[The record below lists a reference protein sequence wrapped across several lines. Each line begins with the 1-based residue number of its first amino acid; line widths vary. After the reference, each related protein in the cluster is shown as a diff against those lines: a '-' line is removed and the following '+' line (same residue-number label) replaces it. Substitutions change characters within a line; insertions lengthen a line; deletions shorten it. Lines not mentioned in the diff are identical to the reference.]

1 MIEMDDTFF
10 DETHPRSW
18 VGLVLGVWLTGVFAA
33 SLFGRLDAGRE
44 AIMSIVWIGTA
55 VMWPLAYFMV
65 SRCRFVP
72 DSLSFIGTVAALLF
86 GAFSVL
92 SSFFSQ
98 VALLSAGYV
107 VLTLLGL
114 WLALQFNTNLDA
126 EQYEQGLKLFT
137 VITTGLLVGFAWYD
151 YVPGTRLGTG
161 KNILNPNTIALV
173 STSVFV
179 AAMAIRTLALRL
191 VVMGV
196 VATVM
201 VLTSSRAAAIAV
213 LIALTVTGWLRLRSH
228 GRPVW
233 VFVGIGLL
241 VVAGTVVMYGG
252 QMYET
257 LDRLYSLSTVD
268 RGIGSGASGRLEA
281 WKWTWELFLHNPF
294 IGVGFRAHEFLLRV
308 DSSSHNGYLATLA
321 ELGLIGFLAIACL
334 IARGLQILWVRAQEP
349 EGGFIPSL
357 LLGLSVGY
365 LFLAVFERYL
375 INVGNPTSLLFLLAV
390 MQPQWDAD
398 PLPEEDE
405 LAFHVIEDSTVG

>member
-1 MIEMDDTFF
+1 MTAEDDRFL

-18 VGLVLGVWLTGVFAA
+18 VGMVLGVWLTGVFAA

-44 AIMSIVWIGTA
+44 AIISIVWIGTA
-55 VMWPLAYFMV
+55 VVWPLAYFMV

-72 DSLSFIGTVAALLF
+72 DSLSFIGTVAMVLF
-86 GAFSVL
+86 GTFSVL
-92 SSFFSQ
+92 SSFFSP

-126 EQYEQGLKLFT
+126 EQYEQGLKIFAVL
-137 VITTGLLVGFAWYD
+137 TTGLLVGFAWYD

-213 LIALTVTGWLRLRSH
+213 LMGLTVTGWLRLRSH
-228 GRPVW
+228 GRPVL
-233 VFVGIGLL
+233 VLVGVGLL
-241 VVAGTVVMYGG
+241 VVAGTVVLYGG
-252 QMYET
+252 QVYET
-257 LDRLYSLSTVD
+257 LDRFYSLSAAD
-268 RGIGSGASGRLEA
+268 RGLGSGATGRVEA
-281 WKWTWELFLHNPF
+281 WKWTWELFLRNPI

-334 IARGLQILWVRAQEP
+334 IARGLHLLWVRAQEP
-349 EGGFIPSL
+349 EGGFVPSL

-390 MQPQWDAD
+390 MQPQWEAV

-405 LAFHVIEDSTVG
+405 LAYHFIGDSTVG

>member
-1 MIEMDDTFF
+1 MTEMNDTFL
-10 DETHPRSW
+10 DETPPRSW
-18 VGLVLGVWLTGVFAA
+18 VGIVLGVWLTGVFAA

-44 AIMSIVWIGTA
+44 AIISIVWIGTA
-55 VMWPLAYFMV
+55 VVWPLAYFMV

-92 SSFFSQ
+92 SSFFSP

-126 EQYEQGLKLFT
+126 EQYEQGLKIFA
-137 VITTGLLVGFAWYD
+137 VMTTGLLVGFAWYD

-191 VVMGV
+191 VIMGV

-228 GRPVW
+228 GRPVLL
-233 VFVGIGLL
+233 FVGIGLL

-252 QMYET
+252 QVYET

>member
-1 MIEMDDTFF
+1 MTEMDDTFL
-10 DETHPRSW
+10 DETPPRSL
-18 VGLVLGVWLTGVFAA
+18 VGMVLGVWLTGVFAA

-44 AIMSIVWIGTA
+44 AIISIVWIGTA
-55 VMWPLAYFMV
+55 VVWPLAYFMV

-72 DSLSFIGTVAALLF
+72 DSLSFIGTVAMLLF
-86 GAFSVL
+86 GTFSVL
-92 SSFFSQ
+92 SSFFSP

-126 EQYEQGLKLFT
+126 EQYEQGLKIFAVL
-137 VITTGLLVGFAWYD
+137 TTGLLVGFSWYD

-213 LIALTVTGWLRLRSH
+213 LMGLTVTGWLRLRSH
-228 GRPVW
+228 GRPVLLLAC
-233 VFVGIGLL
+233 VGLL
-241 VVAGTVVMYGG
+241 VVAGTVVLYGG
-252 QMYET
+252 QVYET
-257 LDRLYSLSTVD
+257 LDRFYSLSAAD
-268 RGIGSGASGRLEA
+268 RGIGSGATGRVEA
-281 WKWTWELFLHNPF
+281 WKWTWELFLRNPI

-334 IARGLQILWVRAQEP
+334 IARGLRLLWVRAQEP
-349 EGGFIPSL
+349 EGGFVPSL

-390 MQPQWDAD
+390 MQPQGEVD
-398 PLPEEDE
+398 PMPEQDE
-405 LAFHVIEDSTVG
+405 PVFHVIEDSTVG

>member
-1 MIEMDDTFF
+1 MTEMDDTFL
-10 DETHPRSW
+10 DETPPRSW
-18 VGLVLGVWLTGVFAA
+18 VGMVLGVWLTGVFAA

-44 AIMSIVWIGTA
+44 AIISIVWIGTA
-55 VMWPLAYFMV
+55 VVWPLAYFMV

-72 DSLSFIGTVAALLF
+72 DSLSFIGTVAMLLF
-86 GAFSVL
+86 GTFSVL
-92 SSFFSQ
+92 SSFFSP

-126 EQYEQGLKLFT
+126 EQYEQGLKIFAVL
-137 VITTGLLVGFAWYD
+137 TTGLLVGFAWYD

-179 AAMAIRTLALRL
+179 GAMAIRTLALRF

-213 LIALTVTGWLRLRSH
+213 LMGLTVTGWLRLRSH
-228 GRPVW
+228 GRPVLLFAG
-233 VFVGIGLL
+233 VGLL
-241 VVAGTVVMYGG
+241 VVAGTVVLYGG
-252 QMYET
+252 QVYET
-257 LDRLYSLSTVD
+257 LDRFYSLSAAD
-268 RGIGSGASGRLEA
+268 RGIGSGATGRVEA
-281 WKWTWELFLHNPF
+281 WKWTWELFLSNPI

-334 IARGLQILWVRAQEP
+334 IARGLRLLWVRAQEP
-349 EGGFIPSL
+349 EGGFVPSL

-390 MQPQWDAD
+390 MQPQGEAD
-398 PLPEEDE
+398 PLPEE
-405 LAFHVIEDSTVG
+405 G

>member
-1 MIEMDDTFF
+1 MTEMNDRFL
-10 DETHPRSW
+10 DETPPRTW
-18 VGLVLGVWLTGVFAA
+18 VGIVLGVWLTGVFAA

-44 AIMSIVWIGTA
+44 AIISIVWIGTA
-55 VMWPLAYFMV
+55 VVWPLAYFMV

-72 DSLSFIGTVAALLF
+72 DSLSFIGTVAAL
-86 GAFSVL
+86 
-92 SSFFSQ
+92 SSFFSP

-126 EQYEQGLKLFT
+126 EQYEQGLKIFA
-137 VITTGLLVGFAWYD
+137 VMTTGLLVGFAWYD

-173 STSVFV
+173 STSAFM
-179 AAMAIRTLALRL
+179 AAMAIRTLTLRL
-191 VVMGV
+191 AVMGV

-213 LIALTVTGWLRLRSH
+213 LMGLTVTAWLRLRSR
-228 GRPVW
+228 GRPVL
-233 VFVGIGLL
+233 VLAGVGLL
-241 VVAGTVVMYGG
+241 VVTGTVVLYGG
-252 QMYET
+252 QVYET
-257 LDRLYSLSTVD
+257 LDRFYSLSAAD
-268 RGIGSGASGRLEA
+268 RGLGSGATGRVEA
-281 WKWTWELFLHNPF
+281 WKWTWELFLRNPI

-308 DSSSHNGYLATLA
+308 DSSSHNGYLAALA

-334 IARGLQILWVRAQEP
+334 IARGLHLLWARAQEP
-349 EGGFIPSL
+349 EGGFVPSL

-390 MQPQWDAD
+390 MQPQWDTD

-405 LAFHVIEDSTVG
+405 LAYHVIEDSTVG